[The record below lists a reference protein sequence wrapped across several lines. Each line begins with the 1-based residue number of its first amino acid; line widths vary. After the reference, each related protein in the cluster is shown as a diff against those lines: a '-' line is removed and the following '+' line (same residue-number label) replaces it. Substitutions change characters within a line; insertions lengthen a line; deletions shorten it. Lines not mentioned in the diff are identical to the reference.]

1 MLGHSET
8 LQIKNEGKV
17 LNWEQKTLLDHFS
30 VWKTKQMPQTVISCD
45 KGASAISYIEERII
59 YFNISYVL
67 PHYVSEYY
75 HTLRLHFFF

>member
-30 VWKTKQMPQTVISCD
+30 VWKMKQMLQTVISCD
-45 KGASAISYIEERII
+45 KGASAISYTEEFISIFLMSFHIMCQNII
-59 YFNISYVL
+59 
-67 PHYVSEYY
+67 
-75 HTLRLHFFF
+75 TL